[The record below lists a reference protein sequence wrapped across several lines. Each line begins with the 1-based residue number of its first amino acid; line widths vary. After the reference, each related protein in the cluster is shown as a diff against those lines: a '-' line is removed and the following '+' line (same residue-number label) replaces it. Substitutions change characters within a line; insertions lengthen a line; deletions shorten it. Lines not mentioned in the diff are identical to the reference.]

1 MLTFTFRD
9 GNYVVEPLVSVAS
22 VAPVDSVAS
31 VASVASVGDRDSLDG
46 GAGCGARLRPL
57 PIMPSDYAAVVPQ
70 LAGCLED

>member
-22 VAPVDSVAS
+22 VAPVD
-31 VASVASVGDRDSLDG
+31 SVASVGDRDSLDG

-70 LAGCLED
+70 PAGCLED

>member
-22 VAPVDSVAS
+22 VAPVDS